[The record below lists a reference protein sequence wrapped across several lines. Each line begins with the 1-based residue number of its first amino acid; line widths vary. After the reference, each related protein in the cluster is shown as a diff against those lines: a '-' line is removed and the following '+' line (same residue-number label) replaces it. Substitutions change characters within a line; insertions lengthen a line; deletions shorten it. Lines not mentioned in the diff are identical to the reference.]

1 MNASQRR
8 RHRCMCAIEDVLKL
22 LRKKES
28 PEETLN
34 SLQSRYLSPG
44 GILESGYCSLSRE
57 SLTEPEALLLSL
69 VPDLTRHCLSM
80 EYGLHPRLDRLSIAS
95 QYLRTLYIGIT
106 IEQFYLLCLDAS
118 GKLIERIL
126 LHKGSVDETPFY
138 LAHVLQSIT
147 ATDASAIVLSHNH
160 PGGSLRP
167 SQADILCTVEAL
179 RALQPL
185 DVMMLDHI
193 IIGNGQAISLRNTG
207 FIAASIWADQA
218 PSSALL
224 RNWIDVAQP

>member
-1 MNASQRR
+1 M
-8 RHRCMCAIEDVLKL
+8 
-22 LRKKES
+22 
-28 PEETLN
+28 
-34 SLQSRYLSPG
+34 
-44 GILESGYCSLSRE
+44 
-57 SLTEPEALLLSL
+57 
-69 VPDLTRHCLSM
+69 
-80 EYGLHPRLDRLSIAS
+80 
-95 QYLRTLYIGIT
+95 
-106 IEQFYLLCLDAS
+106 
-118 GKLIERIL
+118 
-126 LHKGSVDETPFY
+126 DETPFY